1 MGTHDAIVIGAG
13 IFGCGIAFEL
23 SRRGLDVGVIE
34 MNPGPGMGSTSSSGA
49 IVRFS
54 YTTVDGVRMAW
65 EGNQYWENFA
75 DYLETDADD
84 HEFGVAHKVTVGTAF
99 LRTHEDLHAL
109 WTKNMDEAG
118 VPYEEWTAQET
129 LERLPFLTLAE
140 YGGARAPDDPDFWAD
155 PIGELPG
162 ALYNPDA
169 GYISDPQLAAQNL
182 HVAATKQGA
191 TFYFRQRMTELLHE
205 SGRVT
210 GIRLDGGDEIHAP
223 IVVNV
228 GGPWSSMVNG
238 IAGQDATMTIATA
251 PMRHEAHLAP
261 APDGIDF
268 ERDGMIVG
276 DLDQGMYFRPAPGNN
291 IFVGS
296 ADPECDGHDWVEDM
310 DTLHREVTEPLWSR
324 QMMRVGKRVPEFG
337 VPRQRMGVAEAYDVS
352 SDWGPIYDRGD
363 LDGFYMACGTS
374 GNQFKNACVAS
385 HLMAELITAVEA
397 GHDHDN
403 DPLVVHGRFTGTPID
418 MRAFSRNR
426 SVNAESTGTVLG

>member
-1 MGTHDAIVIGAG
+1 MQKHDAIVIGAG
-13 IFGCGIAFEL
+13 IFGCGITFEL

-34 MNPGPGMGSTSSSGA
+34 MNAGPGMGSTSSSGA

-75 DYLETDADD
+75 DYLETDAGD

-99 LRTHEDLHAL
+99 LRTSEDLHEL
-109 WTKNMDEAG
+109 WTRNMDEAG
-118 VPYEEWTAQET
+118 VPYEVWTADET
-129 LERLPFLTLAE
+129 TERLPFLTLAE
-140 YGGARAPDDPDFWAD
+140 YGGARAPDDPEFWAD

-182 HVAATKQGA
+182 HIAATKQGA
-191 TFYFRQRMTELLHE
+191 TFHFGQRMTDLLHTD
-205 SGRVT
+205 GRVT
-210 GIRLDGGDEIHAP
+210 GVRLATGEEIHAP

-238 IAGQDATMTIATA
+238 IAGQDATMSISTA

-261 APDGIDF
+261 APDSIDF
-268 ERDGMIVG
+268 ERDGMIIG

-296 ADPECDGHDWVEDM
+296 ADPECDGHDWVDDM

-403 DPLVVHGRFTGTPID
+403 DPLVVPGRFTGTPID

-426 SVNAESTGTVLG
+426 TVNTESTGTVLG